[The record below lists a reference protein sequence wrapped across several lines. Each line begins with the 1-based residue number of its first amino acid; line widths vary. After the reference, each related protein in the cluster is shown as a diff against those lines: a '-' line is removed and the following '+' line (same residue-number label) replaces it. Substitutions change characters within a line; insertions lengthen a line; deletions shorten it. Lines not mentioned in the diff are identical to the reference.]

1 MTLKGNTKGKPKE
14 KNTMTVAEGPSS
26 SNPPANGR
34 RRDGTD
40 PNDPV
45 RIYADGI
52 FDLFHF
58 GHACAL
64 EQAKKLFP
72 HVYLLVGVCNDAATN
87 LYKGKTVMTEDERY
101 ESVRHCKWVDEV
113 VKDAPWIITE
123 EFLDAHDIDYV
134 AHDALP
140 YADATGQNDDV
151 YGPVKRMGRFQET
164 QRTDGVSTSD
174 VILRIIKDYND
185 YVLRNLSR
193 GYSREELGVSLLK
206 ERRIRA
212 GASIK
217 NLGAKMKAQRQEVA
231 DRIRRH
237 VSAAGSRI
245 PLIPEVERNV
255 QGFAAT
261 VESLVDKVVNGELGG
276 ELVDN
281 MDKLVTGF
289 IGSFEK
295 RYQRLEK
302 VIKSAIGGT
311 LKPMSPKRKRG
322 EVKSEKGQKHGGSS
336 KVVVPPPS
344 AKLEAEEV
352 SEESEEGILV
362 VNAGKG
368 RYMGR
373 KGKSPGVQDEE
384 FVDAE
389 EEESIEDDVE
399 EEQDAAAAL
408 PAGKRQ
414 RGPKRAV
421 AMAC

>member
-1 MTLKGNTKGKPKE
+1 MLSGYFGHYFI
-14 KNTMTVAEGPSS
+14 A
-26 SNPPANGR
+26 
-34 RRDGTD
+34 
-40 PNDPV
+40 
-45 RIYADGI
+45 GI

-58 GHACAL
+58 GHARAL

-72 HVYLLVGVCNDAATN
+72 HSYLLVGVCNDEATN
-87 LYKGKTVMTEDERY
+87 AYKGKTVMTEDERY

-151 YGPVKRMGRFQET
+151 YGPVKRMGRFKET

-174 VILRIIKDYND
+174 LILRIIKDYND

-193 GYSREELGVSLLK
+193 GYSREDLGLSLLK

-212 GASIK
+212 GAAIK
-217 NLGAKMKAQRQEVA
+217 NVGAKMKAQRQEVA

-245 PLIPEVERNV
+245 PLMPGVERNV
-255 QGFAAT
+255 QGFAAS
-261 VESLVDKVVNGELGG
+261 VESLVDKVVNGEVGG

-295 RYQRLEK
+295 RYQKLEK

-322 EVKSEKGQKHGGSS
+322 IEEKKAGKGSPQKAKRGGAKDIVVEVAEVEEGSVSSE
-336 KVVVPPPS
+336 
-344 AKLEAEEV
+344 EM
-352 SEESEEGILV
+352 SEESEEGIVV
-362 VNAGKG
+362 VNGAGGKG
-368 RYMGR
+368 KQQYV
-373 KGKSPGVQDEE
+373 GKKARSLTVDEDQ
-384 FVDAE
+384 FVDATEEESVE
-389 EEESIEDDVE
+389 EEEE
-399 EEQDAAAAL
+399 EVVV
-408 PAGKRQ
+408 PAGKR
-414 RGPKRAV
+414 RRSGGSNKGAVV

>member
-1 MTLKGNTKGKPKE
+1 MVSYYLNRFCLTFF
-14 KNTMTVAEGPSS
+14 A
-26 SNPPANGR
+26 
-34 RRDGTD
+34 
-40 PNDPV
+40 
-45 RIYADGI
+45 GI

-58 GHACAL
+58 GHARAL

-72 HVYLLVGVCNDAATN
+72 HVYLLVGVCNDEATN

-113 VKDAPWIITE
+113 VKDAPWVITE
-123 EFLDAHDIDYV
+123 QFLDDNDIDYV

-174 VILRIIKDYND
+174 LILRIIKDYND

-193 GYSREELGVSLLK
+193 GYSREELGLSLLK

-295 RYQRLEK
+295 RYQKLEK

-322 EVKSEKGQKHGGSS
+322 EDKREKGGKGQKRG
-336 KVVVPPPS
+336 S
-344 AKLEAEEV
+344 AKQVQPPFESEE
-352 SEESEEGILV
+352 EESEESQERVVV
-362 VNAGKG
+362 VNAAGKG
-368 RYMGR
+368 PYLKQ
-373 KGKSPGVQDEE
+373 KGKSPGAAEEE

-389 EEESIEDDVE
+389 EEESLQDE
-399 EEQDAAAAL
+399 EEEDAL

-414 RGPKRAV
+414 RRPKSGGV